1 MNVGGETSRNSTMG
15 IDDGVDKYNK
25 SGWQKRQWDKNLSDA
40 LERRRERTVRVK
52 IRQSRNPRE
61 TTPEASQGKS
71 GGLQFFLTKAF
82 PFNWEHPWRRSIV
95 KLSLDQKTIGRKPLG
110 YQHDPRSEIGQ
121 RSEIT
126 GT

>member
-1 MNVGGETSRNSTMG
+1 MG

-52 IRQSRNPRE
+52 IRQSLNPRE
-61 TTPEASQGKS
+61 TTPEASQDTLE
-71 GGLQFFLTKAF
+71 GLQFLLAKAF
-82 PFNWEHPWRRSIV
+82 PFDWEHPWRRSIV
-95 KLSLDQKTIGRKPLG
+95 KLSLDHSWRHKLCG

-126 GT
+126 GA